1 MKGTSEMT
9 LILVIVYLSFISLG
23 LPDSLLGSAWP
34 AMYQGLGVSISSV
47 SWISV
52 ITTGGTV
59 VSSLLSGRMLKRFG
73 TGKVT
78 LVSILLTAV
87 ALLGFAFSPAFWW
100 LCVLAIPL
108 GLGAG
113 SVDAALNNFV
123 ALYFKASHM
132 SWLHSFWGLG
142 ATLGPLILSFFI
154 ARGSWANGY
163 LTIGILQLVLVG
175 IIATALPRWKKI
187 EQADDQLAAEK
198 EEEQQSKKSVIQKS
212 SVKLSLL
219 SFFLYSAIETTT
231 GLWSSTYLVEYK
243 ALTPELAARWTS
255 LFFLGITV
263 GRLVSGFLTYTIN
276 NKNLIRIGQLICAA
290 GGIVLFLPFPDYF
303 SMVGLLLVGLGCAPM
318 YPSMMHDTPN
328 RFGRSASQSVMGL
341 QVAFA
346 YVGSSIMP
354 LLFSGLVSVSTIALF
369 PYYILLSI
377 VVMTLS
383 SEKMNGYLSTNAIDP
398 MNK

>member
-1 MKGTSEMT
+1 MT

-34 AMYQGLGVSISSV
+34 AMYQGLEVSVSSV

-87 ALLGFAFSPAFWW
+87 ALLGFAFSSTFWW
-100 LCVLAIPL
+100 LCVLALPL

-154 ARGSWANGY
+154 ARGSWQNGY
-163 LTIGILQLVLVG
+163 LVIGIIQLILVG
-175 IIATALPRWKKI
+175 VIATALPRWKKI
-187 EQADDQLAAEK
+187 EKVDAQSAAEEK
-198 EEEQQSKKSVIQKS
+198 EHQSKKSVIRKS
-212 SVKLSLL
+212 SVKLSVL

-263 GRLVSGFLTYTIN
+263 GRLVSGFLTYSIS
-276 NKNLIRIGQLICAA
+276 NKNLIRLGQLICAS
-290 GGIVLFLPFPDYF
+290 GGIVLLLPLPDF
-303 SMVGLLLVGLGCAPM
+303 FAMLGLLLIGLGCAPM

-354 LLFSGLVSVSTIALF
+354 LIFSGLVSVSTIALF
-369 PYYILLSI
+369 PYYILFSI
-377 VVMTLS
+377 VLMTWG
-383 SEKMNGYLSTNAIDP
+383 SEKMNHYLSKKQTIQ
-398 MNK
+398 

>member
-1 MKGTSEMT
+1 MT
-9 LILVIVYLSFISLG
+9 LILVIVYVSFISLG

-52 ITTGGTV
+52 ITTVGTV

-78 LVSILLTAV
+78 LVSIFLTAV
-87 ALLGFAFSPAFWW
+87 ALLGFAFLPAFWW

-154 ARGSWANGY
+154 ARGSWENGY
-163 LTIGILQLVLVG
+163 LTIGILQLALVV

-187 EQADDQLAAEK
+187 EQADTRMAAED
-198 EEEQQSKKSVIQKS
+198 EEKQQSKKSVIQQS
-212 SVKLSLL
+212 SVKLSVL

-243 ALTPELAARWTS
+243 ALPPELAARWTS

-276 NKNLIRIGQLICAA
+276 NKNLIRIGQVICAA
-290 GGIVLFLPFPDYF
+290 GSVVLVLPLPDFF
-303 SMVGLLLVGLGCAPM
+303 SMIGLLLVGLGCAPM

-346 YVGSSIMP
+346 YIGSSIMP
-354 LLFSGLVSVSTIALF
+354 IVFSGLVSMNTIALF
-369 PYYILLSI
+369 PYYILFSI
-377 VVMTLS
+377 ILMMWS
-383 SEKMNGYLSTNAIDP
+383 SEKMNHYLFTKTNDLLG
-398 MNK
+398 K

>member
-1 MKGTSEMT
+1 MT
-9 LILVIVYLSFISLG
+9 LILVIVYVSFISLG

-34 AMYQGLGVSISSV
+34 AMYQGLGVSISSI

-78 LVSILLTAV
+78 LFSILLTAL
-87 ALLGFAFSPAFWW
+87 ALLGFAFSTTFWW
-100 LCVLAIPL
+100 LCLLAIPL

-113 SVDAALNNFV
+113 SVDTALNNFV

-154 ARGSWANGY
+154 ARGSWQNGY
-163 LTIGILQLVLVG
+163 LMIGILQLVLVG
-175 IIATALPRWKKI
+175 VIAAVLPRWKKV
-187 EQADDQLAAEK
+187 EQADTQMAVE
-198 EEEQQSKKSVIQKS
+198 EREEQQSKKSVLQKS
-212 SVKLSLL
+212 SVKLSVL

-243 ALTPELAARWTS
+243 SLTPELAARWTS

-263 GRLVSGFLTYTIN
+263 GRLISGFLTYTIN
-276 NKNLIRIGQLICAA
+276 NKNLIRIGQLICAVGA
-290 GGIVLFLPFPDYF
+290 IVLFLPLPDFF
-303 SMVGLLLVGLGCAPM
+303 SMVGLLLIGLGCAPM

-346 YVGSSIMP
+346 YIGSSIMP
-354 LLFSGLVSVSTIALF
+354 LVFSGLVSFSTIALF
-369 PYYILLSI
+369 PYYILFSI
-377 VVMTLS
+377 GLMIWS
-383 SEKMNGYLSTNAIDP
+383 SEKMNRYLSNRTTSSQNE
-398 MNK
+398 

>member
-1 MKGTSEMT
+1 MT
-9 LILVIVYLSFISLG
+9 LILVIVYVSFISLG

-52 ITTGGTV
+52 ITTVGTV
-59 VSSLLSGRMLKRFG
+59 MSSLLSGRMLKRFG

-78 LVSILLTAV
+78 LVSIFLTAV
-87 ALLGFAFSPAFWW
+87 ALLGFAFLPAFWW

-154 ARGSWANGY
+154 ARGSWENGY
-163 LTIGILQLVLVG
+163 LTIGILQLALVV

-187 EQADDQLAAEK
+187 EQADTRMAAED
-198 EEEQQSKKSVIQKS
+198 EEKQQSKKSVIQQS
-212 SVKLSLL
+212 SVKLSVL

-243 ALTPELAARWTS
+243 ALPPELAARWTS

-276 NKNLIRIGQLICAA
+276 NKNLIRIGQVICAA
-290 GGIVLFLPFPDYF
+290 GSVVLILPLPDFF
-303 SMVGLLLVGLGCAPM
+303 SMIGLLLVGLGCAPM

-346 YVGSSIMP
+346 YIGSSIMP
-354 LLFSGLVSVSTIALF
+354 LVFSGLVSMNTIALF
-369 PYYILLSI
+369 PYYILFSI
-377 VVMTLS
+377 ILMTWS
-383 SEKMNGYLSTNAIDP
+383 SEKMNHYLFTKTNDLLG
-398 MNK
+398 K